1 MRLFTSNPNR
11 AASCLSRSCSS
22 SGNRSVV
29 AFLAPAPRRGFSFGI
44 PSPPLHAAPL
54 DREGGCPTGCFSLK
68 NRHNDLIPAN
78 LVPAMAVPFKWH
90 LLAVLPPFVRDSPL
104 FVDLVLQTDVLQH
117 QVYLA
122 R

>member
-1 MRLFTSNPNR
+1 MAVTILFFYSVNE
-11 AASCLSRSCSS
+11 CLDFSKPFREKKIFHTNLYGHIALLHLLTPSL
-22 SGNRSVV
+22 RR
-29 AFLAPAPRRGFSFGI
+29 PAGS
-44 PSPPLHAAPL
+44 LL
-54 DREGGCPTGCFSLK
+54 GGCPTGCFSLK

-78 LVPAMAVPFKWH
+78 LVPAVAVPFKWH